1 MFRRTEG
8 KDETPL
14 KTPKKKKGP
23 KTARRAKKR
32 LQEPELR
39 WRREPEYGDK
49 SQETA
54 TRARAQVE
62 KRARIRRQEPELR
75 WRREPE
81 YGDKSLEAATRARA
95 QVEKRA

>member
-14 KTPKKKKGP
+14 KTPKKKKKGP

-49 SQETA
+49 SQSSGGEESQNTA
-54 TRARAQVE
+54 TRA
-62 KRARIRRQEPELR
+62 
-75 WRREPE
+75 
-81 YGDKSLEAATRARA
+81 
-95 QVEKRA
+95 